1 MIKIALVICIS
12 GNVLGAF
19 DYRVTPPAS
28 LFPFRQSA
36 NDHSIP
42 DAISNPAYLPRIS
55 YPYLHCSGSRPYTL
69 GGLEATT
76 LRAGYAVRGFAVQ
89 AVWDRFGIDQY
100 MEHVVEVNLAYMPI
114 RHISVGTGATY
125 YNLSIRTDETSFK
138 THQADCRVSVVIAPF
153 PWIEAA
159 FQQENIASL
168 WIRKR
173 RDLMFPEWSAGAALK
188 PIKGLAILYNI
199 NKTPRGYVNTI
210 AASANVLKY
219 FSIRV
224 GYAREAMTCA
234 GAVSFIY
241 KYIAASYGLK
251 YHPHLGLT
259 HTAGVTLS
267 VSEMTIESLSYGA
280 IFSRVSE
287 SRGGA
292 KVDING
298 CSMEELLTVPG
309 LDGQAADRIM
319 KYRKNIGPLSRT
331 GLLQIGLTEKE
342 IADLLPRFTGLAPE
356 EKHAPP
362 DRHSRERAE
371 KHQKEL
377 FKRLVMAGV
386 PAATALECAGMAI
399 RGETRGCADRINAMA
414 DLGAGAR
421 KKAAGLCSGSR

>member
-1 MIKIALVICIS
+1 MIKIALILCIS

-114 RHISVGTGATY
+114 RHVSIGTGATY
-125 YNLSIRTDETSFK
+125 YNLSIRTAEASFK
-138 THQADCRVSVVIAPF
+138 THQADCRASVVIAPF
-153 PWIEAA
+153 TWIEAA

-168 WIRKR
+168 CIKKR
-173 RDLMFPEWSAGAALK
+173 RDLMYPEWSAGVALK
-188 PIKGLAILYNI
+188 PIKGLALMYNI

-210 AASANVLKY
+210 AASANVLKF

-234 GAVSFIY
+234 GALSFIY

-259 HTAGVTLS
+259 HTVGVTLS
-267 VSEMTIESLSYGA
+267 MSEMTIESLSYGA
-280 IFSRVSE
+280 MFSRVSD
-287 SRGGA
+287 RR
-292 KVDING
+292 KHDTIDING
-298 CSMEELLTVPG
+298 CSMEQLLSVTG
-309 LDGQAADRIM
+309 LEGHTAERIM
-319 KYRKNIGPLSRT
+319 KYRKTIGPLTRT

-342 IADLLPRFTGLAPE
+342 IVDLLPRITGLAPE
-356 EKHAPP
+356 EKQASP
-362 DRHSRERAE
+362 DRRSMYRIE
-371 KHQKEL
+371 KMQKDL
-377 FKRLVMAGV
+377 FKRLVVLGI
-386 PAATALECAGMAI
+386 PAATALECADMAL
-399 RGETRGCADRINAMA
+399 RGETKSCADRINAMTE
-414 DLGAGAR
+414 LGAGAR
-421 KKAAGLCSGSR
+421 KKAVGLCSGSR